1 MLMRPARQ
9 SALGILLLTDP
20 ADKALACRH
29 LWDEVQALKLAHPER
44 EVLDAAE
51 RVALITLSGEQA
63 SQMPGRPER
72 PALVSA
78 TAVPARSP
86 FTPEGRA
93 ALLHAIC
100 HIEFNAIN
108 LALDAVWRFAGQP
121 EAFYLDWLR
130 VASEEALHF
139 GLLRAHLQ
147 SLGHDY
153 GDFDAHDGLWTMCAR
168 TQDDIVARMALV
180 PRTLEARGLD
190 ATPLIQAKLTRA
202 GDARAVEILDVILR
216 DEIGHVAIGNRWFHQ
231 LCEERGLDA
240 VALYPEL
247 VKRFDAPRIRP
258 PFNEA
263 ARRAAGFTEAEM
275 AFLLGMD

>member
-130 VASEEALHF
+130 VAAEEALHF